1 MNSKKNVSVFLL
13 LVSFIVGGCYSRKAQ
28 KTEVPTPIISG
39 TISKLLFV
47 SPDSTRQAKAI
58 ALENINSNNALLILE
73 ETTVTPFSTN
83 DSIFQKQY
91 GVKYEEQGKN
101 RPNPEAIKVY
111 NWTVFNHLNNRY
123 GAEWT
128 KTVRQDVLGV
138 KDWRKYKK

>member
-28 KTEVPTPIISG
+28 KTEVPATIISG

-83 DSIFQKQY
+83 DSIFQKH
-91 GVKYEEQGKN
+91 GTDAAG
-101 RPNPEAIKVY
+101 
-111 NWTVFNHLNNRY
+111 
-123 GAEWT
+123 G
-128 KTVRQDVLGV
+128 
-138 KDWRKYKK
+138 